1 VTRADIQ
8 CAVRIYARMWKL
20 VLQHI
25 LRDLH
30 YMGRSALYREL
41 VSYSWCA
48 SLRLRIVVVR
58 VEEFDEFLDEGRLV
72 DREVNLI
79 CFRLLLHS

>member
-1 VTRADIQ
+1 
-8 CAVRIYARMWKL
+8 
-20 VLQHI
+20 
-25 LRDLH
+25 
-30 YMGRSALYREL
+30 MGRSALDREI

>member
-1 VTRADIQ
+1 MRKFVVQ
-8 CAVRIYARMWKL
+8 RIP
-20 VLQHI
+20 
-25 LRDLH
+25 RDLH
-30 YMGRSALYREL
+30 YMGRSALDGEL

-48 SLRLRIVVVR
+48 SLRLRVVVVR
-58 VEEFDEFLDEGRLV
+58 VEEFDESLDEGRLV